1 MWCPICE
8 IVELERKKKG
18 DKMKRA
24 EKYEDLRKKIKT
36 DSDRD
41 EKMDEIINRMNDV
54 LVKLDEII
62 IELGYIVQ
70 SAAPGEVFADE
81 AFDKFDTKVHE
92 ALDAFDEI
100 FK

>member
-1 MWCPICE
+1 
-8 IVELERKKKG
+8 
-18 DKMKRA
+18 MKRA

-36 DSDRD
+36 ESEHD

-62 IELGYIVQ
+62 IEL
-70 SAAPGEVFADE
+70 
-81 AFDKFDTKVHE
+81 DTKVHE